1 MLVQDINTQKKIPL
15 MQTSLLIQVTYSLK
29 LEIVSPKVYDQL
41 NSTCASGYAFATAA
55 AVESLMYKI
64 FNNLIPLSAQQ
75 LVDCSK

>member
-1 MLVQDINTQKKIPL
+1 MLVQDINTQEKMLL

>member
-1 MLVQDINTQKKIPL
+1 MLVQDINTQEKMLL
-15 MQTSLLIQVTYSLK
+15 MQTSLLIQVTYSFK